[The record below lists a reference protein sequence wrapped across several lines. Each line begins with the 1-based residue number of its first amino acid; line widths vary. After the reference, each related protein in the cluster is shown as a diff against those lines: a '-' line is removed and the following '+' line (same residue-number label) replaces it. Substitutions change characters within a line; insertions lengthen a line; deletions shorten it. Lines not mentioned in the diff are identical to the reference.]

1 MSQNQIN
8 QLLGKVQALETTVEA
23 LKINVVGRLSA
34 LEYCVYLLEGHAA
47 GTLGNSVI
55 DAPYYLSLALP
66 APGGPNTKHSAPYGR
81 LQNPHQ
87 AARDHHGPPHRF
99 HAPSP
104 PGSSRNASHLPF
116 AIEAIAHK
124 HQNHRNSNS
133 PGW

>member
-8 QLLGKVQALETTVEA
+8 QLLGKIQALETMVDT

-55 DAPYYLSLALP
+55 DAPCHQSPAIL

-81 LQNPHQ
+81 LQSPHQ
-87 AARDHHGPPHRF
+87 AARDHPGPPRGF
-99 HAPSP
+99 HAPSA
-104 PGSSRNASHLPF
+104 PGSTRNASHLPF

-133 PGW
+133 PWW